1 MAQNPVGSLQL
12 FGIIATDPGAR
23 SPAPDTTLVP
33 FRAIA
38 ALVAPAPYRRA
49 TLDDEQVQVY
59 AQTVEEAYR
68 FAPIL
73 PAPPGTIFRSRSALG
88 RWLELHYVTLSDALA
103 LVDGSTAARITIRL
117 REAAENEE
125 TIREWHLVATEIMRT
140 LRGHASALTI
150 LETPP
155 ADVRTVGIASF
166 LIERDR
172 WAAFETS
179 VAAERK
185 RHPSL
190 DFVMTGPWPPY
201 DFVKMQFTS

>member
-12 FGIIATDPGAR
+12 FGIIAADPGAR
-23 SPAPDTTLVP
+23 SPAPDTILVP

-38 ALVAPAPYRRA
+38 ALVAPAPYQRM
-49 TLDDEQVQVY
+49 TLDDEKVAAY
-59 AQTVEEAYR
+59 AQIVEEAYR

-103 LVDGSTAARITIRL
+103 LVDGSSAARVTIRL

-125 TIREWHLVATEIMRT
+125 TVREWHLVATEIMRT

-150 LETPP
+150 LTNAAGDER
-155 ADVRTVGIASF
+155 AVGTASF
-166 LIERDR
+166 LVERDR

-179 VAAERK
+179 VSAEQK

-190 DFVMTGPWPPY
+190 DFAMTGPWPPY
-201 DFVKMQFTS
+201 DFVKMQFTT

>member
-12 FGIIATDPGAR
+12 FGIIAADPGAQ

-38 ALVAPAPYRRA
+38 ALVAPAPYQRA
-49 TLDDEQVQVY
+49 TLDEERVQAY
-59 AQTVEEAYR
+59 AQTVEDAYR

-103 LVDGSTAARITIRL
+103 LVDGSTSARVTIGL

-140 LRGHASALTI
+140 LRGNASALAI
-150 LETPP
+150 LETSA
-155 ADVRTVGIASF
+155 ADERTVGIASF
-166 LIERDR
+166 LIERER
-172 WAAFETS
+172 WGAFEAS
-179 VAAERK
+179 VEAERK

-190 DFVMTGPWPPY
+190 EFGMTGPWPPY

>member
-12 FGIIATDPGAR
+12 FGIIAADPGAR

-38 ALVAPAPYRRA
+38 ALVAPAPYQRVA
-49 TLDDEQVQVY
+49 LDDERVQAY
-59 AQTVEEAYR
+59 AHTVEEAYR

-103 LVDGSTAARITIRL
+103 LVDGSTSARITIRL
-117 REAAENEE
+117 RDAAENEE
-125 TIREWHLVATEIMRT
+125 ATREWHLVATEIMRT

-150 LETPP
+150 LENLSS
-155 ADVRTVGIASF
+155 DVRTVGIASF
-166 LIERDR
+166 LVERDR
-172 WAAFETS
+172 WEAFETS
-179 VAAERK
+179 VGAERK

>member
-12 FGIIATDPGAR
+12 FGIIAADPGTR
-23 SPAPDTTLVP
+23 SPAPDTTLIP

-38 ALVAPAPYRRA
+38 ALVAPAPYQRI
-49 TLDDEQVQVY
+49 TLDDERVQTY

-68 FAPIL
+68 LAPIL

-103 LVDGSTAARITIRL
+103 LVDGSSAGRVTIRL
-117 REAAENEE
+117 REPAENEE
-125 TIREWHLVATEIMRT
+125 TFREWHLVATEIMRT
-140 LRGHASALTI
+140 LRGNASALTI
-150 LETPP
+150 LEAP
-155 ADVRTVGIASF
+155 AADERTVGVGSF
-166 LIERDR
+166 LIERER
-172 WAAFETS
+172 WAAFEGS
-179 VAAERK
+179 LAAERK

>member
-12 FGIIATDPGAR
+12 FGIIAADPGAR
-23 SPAPDTTLVP
+23 SPAPDTILVP

-38 ALVAPAPYRRA
+38 ALVAPAPYQRM
-49 TLDDEQVQVY
+49 TLDDEKVAAY
-59 AQTVEEAYR
+59 AQIVEEAYR

-103 LVDGSTAARITIRL
+103 LVDGSSAARVTIRL

-125 TIREWHLVATEIMRT
+125 TVREWHLVATEIMRT

-150 LETPP
+150 LTNAAGDER
-155 ADVRTVGIASF
+155 AVGTASF
-166 LIERDR
+166 LVELDR

-179 VAAERK
+179 VSAEQK

-190 DFVMTGPWPPY
+190 DFAMTGPWPPY
-201 DFVKMQFTS
+201 DFVKMQFTT